1 VNKLEIASYLLSL
14 RDHEVFKKDLNL
26 AAKAF
31 NQELFDSVYREGP
44 EHYGAGL
51 KGFEDWVVMLAI
63 ASCCKPGETTCE
75 IEDADLVERVSLIKN
90 CFIVLGARKRHDSI
104 RVSKY

>member
-14 RDHEVFKKDLNL
+14 RDHEVFQKDLNL
-26 AAKAF
+26 AGKAF
-31 NQELFDSVYREGP
+31 NQKLFEIVYRKGP
-44 EHYGAGL
+44 DHYGAGL
-51 KGFEDWVVMLAI
+51 DGLEAWVVMLAI